1 MSSADLQPSV
11 EDPARWSASVR
22 AHFPSLERL
31 AYLNSGSYGLLADR
45 VEAAVREYLD
55 LRLRVGADWNAW
67 VERSM
72 SLAAKLARLINA
84 APAEIAITSTASAG
98 INAVASALD
107 FRGERKRVLVSN
119 YEFPTSGQI
128 WHAQER
134 RGAAVTHVAE
144 DDGRLLPA
152 ASFIDL
158 IDERTAIVALSRV
171 CYRHGGRIPD
181 SDVRAIA
188 DAAHRNGAYVIL
200 DCFQSLGA
208 ETLDVK
214 ALGVDFAVGGMYK
227 YLLGTAGAGFLY
239 AREGIEKELVPTTS
253 GWFAQEDVGAMDIFA
268 NDPSRSARRFQG
280 GTPPVI
286 ACYAADAGLDLIFEY
301 DPGTIADRVAALN
314 SAALERLLEKDMP
327 VATPISSRGPM
338 IAIRSTDSP
347 ALVRALL
354 DRQVVTSERD
364 GNVRAGLH
372 FYNDESDVDRLI
384 EALDANRALLR

>member
-1 MSSADLQPSV
+1 MSSAHLQPSV
-11 EDPARWSASVR
+11 EDPGRWSADVR

-31 AYLNSGSYGLLADR
+31 AYLNSGSYGLLSDR

-55 LRLRVGADWNAW
+55 LRIRAGADWDAW

-72 SLAAKLARLINA
+72 RLASKLARLINA
-84 APAEIAITSTASAG
+84 DHTEIAITSTASAG

-107 FRGERKRVLVSN
+107 FSGERNRVLVSN

-128 WHAQER
+128 WHAQQR
-134 RGAAVTHVAE
+134 RGAVVKHVAE
-144 DDGRLLPA
+144 NDDRLIPA
-152 ASFIDL
+152 ADFIDL
-158 IDERTAIVALSRV
+158 IDERTAIVAISRV

-181 SDVRAIA
+181 CDVRAIA
-188 DAAHRNGAYVIL
+188 DAARRNGAYAIL

-239 AREGIEKELVPTTS
+239 ARKGIEQELVPTTS

-280 GTPPVI
+280 GTPPVM
-286 ACYAADAGLDLIFEY
+286 ACYAADAGLDLIFDYGPEA
-301 DPGTIADRVAALN
+301 IEERVRSLA
-314 SAALERLLEKDMP
+314 SAAFERFRQQGYEI
-327 VATPISSRGPM
+327 ATPEASRGPM
-338 IAIRSTDSP
+338 IAVRSSDSP
-347 ALVRALL
+347 ALVRALIE
-354 DRQVVTSERD
+354 REVVTSERD
-364 GNVRAGLH
+364 GNVRAGFH
-372 FYNDESDVDRLI
+372 FYNDESDLDRLI
-384 EALDANRALLR
+384 EALDANRPLLR